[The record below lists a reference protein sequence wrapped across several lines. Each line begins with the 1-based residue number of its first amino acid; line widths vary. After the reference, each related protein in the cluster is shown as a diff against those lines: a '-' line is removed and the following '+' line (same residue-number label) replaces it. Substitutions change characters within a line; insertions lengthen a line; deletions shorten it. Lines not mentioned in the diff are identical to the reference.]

1 MDTTTAD
8 GSVQSTDSAAPWSAP
23 DAAEAFQNLIDQ
35 GLTDAPEGTSTEQT
49 PDSHATDDPEG
60 DWSAEKA
67 DEEKKPVEAEAKDVK
82 ETSKDEKEPEG
93 KTYES
98 LDKFLEEQK
107 LDRESFLSLP
117 VAVKVDGTEQSLP
130 LSEVLKGY
138 QLSAA
143 SYNRLNELA
152 QQKTQFQTE
161 QEQVRK
167 ALGER
172 INQTEALFKLANEQ
186 LLADYQAIN
195 WQQLQAENP
204 GQAALLYQQFQARQG
219 AIDQHLK
226 SIAANRQQEA
236 QASDQKRQQVLR
248 AEHAKMLDAI
258 PELRDPTKAPVVM
271 KTIRDYATSRKFS
284 EAELNAIFDHRYM
297 AVLHDAAQFRALQAA
312 APKTVNRV
320 RAAPRMTPAGT
331 RTNADPRRSAI
342 QQAEEVWAKSGGRDD
357 DAGAAI
363 FSQF

>member
-1 MDTTTAD
+1 
-8 GSVQSTDSAAPWSAP
+8 
-23 DAAEAFQNLIDQ
+23 
-35 GLTDAPEGTSTEQT
+35 
-49 PDSHATDDPEG
+49 
-60 DWSAEKA
+60 
-67 DEEKKPVEAEAKDVK
+67 
-82 ETSKDEKEPEG
+82 
-93 KTYES
+93 
-98 LDKFLEEQK
+98 
-107 LDRESFLSLP
+107 
-117 VAVKVDGTEQSLP
+117 
-130 LSEVLKGY
+130 
-138 QLSAA
+138 
-143 SYNRLNELA
+143 
-152 QQKTQFQTE
+152 
-161 QEQVRK
+161 VRK